1 MRRKTA
7 KNHIKTE
14 ITIMNKNFF
23 NAIQQIQQMQN
34 PKQAFIGMVQQ
45 NPQMQQK
52 MQQMQNMSSGRSM
65 EDTVRQLAKQQ
76 GISEEQLMQAYNSLA
91 NRR

>member
-1 MRRKTA
+1 
-7 KNHIKTE
+7 
-14 ITIMNKNFF
+14 MNNNFF
-23 NAIQQIQQMQN
+23 QMLNQFQQIQN
-34 PKQAFIGMVQQ
+34 PKQAFMGMVQK

-52 MQQMQNMSSGRSM
+52 MQQMQNMSGGRSM
-65 EDTVRQLAKQQ
+65 EQTVRQLAKQQ

>member
-1 MRRKTA
+1 
-7 KNHIKTE
+7 
-14 ITIMNKNFF
+14 MNKNFF
-23 NAIQQIQQMQN
+23 QTIQQFQQMQN
-34 PKQAFIGMVQQ
+34 PKQAVMGMLQNNQVSQQ
-45 NPQMQQK
+45 LKGIAN
-52 MQQMQNMSSGRSM
+52 GRSM